1 MNIYINKFI
10 ELTHKLYQ
18 IQKDSLS
25 FLLKGE
31 NGVLLYLN
39 EEEEVT
45 PSMISNVFK
54 VSSARVASTLN
65 SLEKKDYI
73 KRIQSDKDKRV
84 IYIKLTKA
92 GNDEALVLKNQYY
105 NSLNKLFAELGEED
119 TVKAL
124 EILEKTIAIIN
135 KSNAEGEDLC

>member
-1 MNIYINKFI
+1 MNIYINKFV

-18 IQKDSLS
+18 IQRDSLS

-31 NGVLLYLN
+31 DGVLLFLN
-39 EEEEVT
+39 EHKETT
-45 PSMISNVFK
+45 PSIISKVFK

-84 IYIKLTKA
+84 TYIELTKK
-92 GNDEALVLKNQYY
+92 GIEESLTLKNKYY
-105 NSLNKLFAELGEED
+105 NSLNKLFNELGEKD

-124 EILEKTIAIIN
+124 EILEKTIGIIN
-135 KSNAEGEDLC
+135 RSINEEENLC